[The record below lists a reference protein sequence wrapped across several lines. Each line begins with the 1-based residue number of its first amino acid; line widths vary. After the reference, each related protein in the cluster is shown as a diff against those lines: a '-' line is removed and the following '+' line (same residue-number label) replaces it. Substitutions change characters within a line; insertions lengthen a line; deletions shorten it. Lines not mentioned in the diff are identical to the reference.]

1 MAKLIDTD
9 GTVVAETTE
18 FDELVEQGVEEE
30 REAVEAEAE
39 VVETPEQPEE
49 QEDEDDLPEKYRG
62 KSAADIAKM
71 HRELESRL
79 GQQSQEVGELRRAFD
94 DMVKNSI
101 AAQNSSSPEPEA
113 VEDMDFFAD
122 PSSAVK
128 RAIENHPSLKQAQAV
143 AAEMA
148 KSQSLAK
155 LKAAHPDMDSILAEE
170 GFKEW
175 VQGSNFRRQMY
186 QQADQLY
193 DFEAA
198 NELLSLYKD
207 RKGVVSQT
215 KQVEKVAQKQ
225 AVKKAS
231 TGSSRTSAAGK
242 SPKKTYRRAD
252 IIELMKTNPKRYE
265 ALSDEIMKA
274 YAEGRVK

>member
-18 FDELVEQGVEEE
+18 FDELQEQGQHEEP
-30 REAVEAEAE
+30 EATEE
-39 VVETPEQPEE
+39 VVEEVVEEVE
-49 QEDEDDLPEKYRG
+49 QEQEEEDDLPEKYKG
-62 KSAADIAKM
+62 KSAAEIAKM
-71 HRELESRL
+71 HRELESRM
-79 GQQSQEVGELRRAFD
+79 GQQSAEVGELRRAFD
-94 DMVKNSI
+94 EMVKNSI
-101 AAQNSSSPEPEA
+101 QAQNSATPEPEA
-113 VEDMDFFAD
+113 VEDVDFFAD
-122 PSSAVK
+122 PSAAVK

-148 KSQSLAK
+148 KSQALAK
-155 LKAAHPDMDSILAEE
+155 LQAQHPDMKEVLADAN
-170 GFKEW
+170 FRDW
-175 VQGSNFRRQMY
+175 VQASTFRQQMY
-186 QQADQLY
+186 QQADQQY

-207 RKGVVSQT
+207 RKGVVNQT

-231 TGSSRTSAAGK
+231 TGSSRTAAAGK

-265 ALSDEIMKA
+265 ALSDEIMQA

>member
-1 MAKLIDTD
+1 LIDTD
-9 GTVVAETTE
+9 GSVVAETTE
-18 FDELVEQGVEEE
+18 FHDLQEQGVEEE
-30 REAVEAEAE
+30 RVAAEAEAE
-39 VVETPEQPEE
+39 VVEEPVEAEVE
-49 QEDEDDLPEKYRG
+49 QEEEDDLPDKYKG
-62 KSAADIAKM
+62 KSASEIAKM

-94 DMVKNSI
+94 DMVKSSI
-101 AAQNSSSPEPEA
+101 AAQNSATPEPEA
-113 VEDMDFFAD
+113 VEEVDFFAD
-122 PSSAVK
+122 PSAAVK
-128 RAIENHPSLKQAQAV
+128 KAIENHPSLKQAQAV

-148 KSQSLAK
+148 KSQALAK
-155 LKAAHPDMDSILAEE
+155 LQAAHPDMTEVLAED

-175 VQGSNFRRQMY
+175 VSGSTFRQQMY
-186 QQADQLY
+186 RQADQQY

-198 NELLSLYKD
+198 NELLTLYKD

-215 KQVEKVAQKQ
+215 QKVEKVAQKQ

-231 TGSSRTSAAGK
+231 TGSSRSSAGGS
-242 SPKKTYRRAD
+242 SPKKSYRRAD

-265 ALSDEIMKA
+265 ALSDEIMQA